1 MEKLHALQVTF
12 LGATNTKGSR
22 VKIKSERFNKS
33 KIISYNYEFNNIY
46 DIAKDYLEKN
56 GFEIIG
62 LSEFK
67 NSYILT
73 STTFKTL

>member
-1 MEKLHALQVTF
+1 MKNLHALQITY

-22 VKIKSERFNKS
+22 VKINSYRFNKNV
-33 KIISYNYEFNNIY
+33 IISYNYEFNNIY
-46 DIAKDYLEKN
+46 EIAKDYLEKN
-56 GFEIIG
+56 GFEIVG